1 MKYVNHYNTVE
12 FYVGEVTEPQTV
24 KIYTDSNTYVDI
36 EVREGNKWYTYL
48 LPKDKGLCMIEGD
61 SVKKVVVKANISDA
75 EELTRDLMALLA
87 IFRGK
92 YYRRRSLKIRNNKL
106 DDF

>member
-1 MKYVNHYNTVE
+1 MYGVFGCNIV
-12 FYVGEVTEPQTV
+12 VL
-24 KIYTDSNTYVDI
+24 D
-36 EVREGNKWYTYL
+36 
-48 LPKDKGLCMIEGD
+48 DKED
-61 SVKKVVVKANISDA
+61 ISDA